1 MEELSMIEM
10 LKERIADLLN
20 IDPSEITADTDLKED
35 LGADSLD
42 LFELAVSLQDEYD
55 IEIPIEKLVD
65 MHTVGDVVAYLTENG
80 ITV

>member
-1 MEELSMIEM
+1 MIEM

-55 IEIPIEKLVD
+55 VEIPIEKLVD

>member
-1 MEELSMIEM
+1 MIEM